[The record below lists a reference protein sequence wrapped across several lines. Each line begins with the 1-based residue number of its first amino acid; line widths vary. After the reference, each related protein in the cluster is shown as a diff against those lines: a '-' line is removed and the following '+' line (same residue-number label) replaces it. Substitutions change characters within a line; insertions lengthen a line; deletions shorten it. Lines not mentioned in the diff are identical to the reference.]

1 MILVT
6 KTSDQTRQRGYVCVF
21 YQIVHNRACRPC
33 HPSNSMLLA
42 LIFLSK
48 GESMILIA
56 KTSDQTGCVCVC
68 VRARARARAC
78 APTATRSLPTTVVCS
93 VSSFFFFFFFFFG
106 DADVVFSECYAPL
119 LPFPLRIESTLY
131 VFLQDGVF
139 LSLQP
144 WAGFRHHKS
153 LYDNLIHQFNHQ
165 SSIKLCCRANNSS
178 YGRTK

>member
-6 KTSDQTRQRGYVCVF
+6 KTSNQTRQRGYVCVF

-56 KTSDQTGCVCVC
+56 KTSDQTGCVWVCVC
-68 VRARARARAC
+68 VCARARVH
-78 APTATRSLPTTVVCS
+78 APRQPHAVCQRLSS
-93 VSSFFFFFFFFFG
+93 VLCPLFFFFFFFFG
-106 DADVVFSECYAPL
+106 DADAVFSECYAPL
-119 LPFPLRIESTLY
+119 LPFPLRMESTLY

-144 WAGFRHHKS
+144 WAGFRHHQ
-153 LYDNLIHQFNHQ
+153 LVV
-165 SSIKLCCRANNSS
+165 
-178 YGRTK
+178 